1 MTKRRIGVFGGSF
14 SPPHLGHLHAA
25 KQFVTMLRLDKLY
38 IIPAYHSPGK
48 VMDGTPAHHRLA
60 MCRLAFAEFP
70 MAEVLDIEI
79 SRGGVSYTVDTLTHL
94 ANEESELFVL
104 CGTDAALALD
114 RWKSPEALF
123 SLATFVCMP
132 REAETDVL
140 RLKEKN
146 ETYQA
151 VYGKGVEVIPA
162 VPRPLSS
169 TEIRSMISQGD
180 LTYQNHLCPAVAAY
194 ITQNGL
200 YQ

>member
-25 KQFVTMLRLDKLY
+25 KQFATMLRLDKLY

-94 ANEESELFVL
+94 ANEETM
-104 CGTDAALALD
+104 G
-114 RWKSPEALF
+114 WP
-123 SLATFVCMP
+123 
-132 REAETDVL
+132 
-140 RLKEKN
+140 N
-146 ETYQA
+146 Y
-151 VYGKGVEVIPA
+151 
-162 VPRPLSS
+162 
-169 TEIRSMISQGD
+169 
-180 LTYQNHLCPAVAAY
+180 
-194 ITQNGL
+194 
-200 YQ
+200 